1 MSEEN
6 KNEAASSLNVNDLK
20 NLLTI
25 VDIASKRGAFTP
37 KEFGPIGEVYNRVD
51 AFLTAATAKTEEES
65 NPITSETVEE

>member
-1 MSEEN
+1 MNEEN
-6 KNEAASSLNVNDLK
+6 KETASSLNVNDLK

-51 AFLTAATAKTEEES
+51 AFLTAATAKTEDAETPKINEE
-65 NPITSETVEE
+65 